1 MSLFNHQYHCTS
13 LHCSLQCRFTSTE
26 TISTVRDGE
35 PRMATSPFTHLLSSK
50 TMNLVQCC
58 FTSSE
63 TIVKDGETMTATST
77 FTQLLSS
84 NIVQQLTIPFIPTVH
99 VLLQQRKMLPTLAHR
114 SGIFDNICC
123 YICIVSNSS
132 CLFLS
137 TTLCR

>member
-35 PRMATSPFTHLLSSK
+35 PRMDTSTFTHLLSSK

-63 TIVKDGETMTATST
+63 IIVKDGETMTATLTSSP
-77 FTQLLSS
+77 LLRSETMNLGS
-84 NIVQQLTIPFIPTVH
+84 
-99 VLLQQRKMLPTLAHR
+99 VLLYVHSDYYGRGAQDGHLDFHTAPQL
-114 SGIFDNICC
+114 
-123 YICIVSNSS
+123 
-132 CLFLS
+132 
-137 TTLCR
+137 